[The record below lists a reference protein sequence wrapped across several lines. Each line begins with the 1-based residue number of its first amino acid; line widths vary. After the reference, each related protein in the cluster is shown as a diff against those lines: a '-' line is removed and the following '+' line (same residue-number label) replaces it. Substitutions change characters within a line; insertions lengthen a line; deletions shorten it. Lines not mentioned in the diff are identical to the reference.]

1 MDCLRTYI
9 KYFTYNC
16 SLCIFVNKYFI
27 ILQICHKKKKKTFKV
42 SQVAGSAKRELHIDI
57 PLATQDN
64 PGMLSATDKAQIN
77 KMNTLL
83 SFKGIAGDN
92 ANKALASGFYPNISI
107 NVPVEGETF
116 AVETLRT
123 TTAVY
128 NYYYSVQMAYGEST
142 KVKGKVWARINKQK
156 SQGQYIYGDWVSLS
170 GATSGLIT
178 TENIANRAITG
189 DKIANATISS
199 SNIRNKG
206 ITRDKIAY
214 GTITKEE
221 LSTDIYNKEA
231 AVEVYKIKDADKLLF
246 EDTDGELHKIS
257 VINFLQSLKNNTNS
271 EYYYIPEESKNIEG
285 YGNRVGL
292 NSYNSATID
301 FYITTSVIND
311 TVINYFKEKL
321 LEISGE
327 TLCQWFNFESERRKQ
342 TLDIASNISDLYDKD
357 RCSLSSLQLS
367 SNNYEKTIIRNE
379 TVTGIPVEIFVRCEN
394 RSVLQIEPHAFDD
407 SDVELRIQRSVAL
420 DKTDYP
426 WGAKTIKLDENL

>member
-1 MDCLRTYI
+1 M
-9 KYFTYNC
+9 
-16 SLCIFVNKYFI
+16 S
-27 ILQICHKKKKKTFKV
+27 QEEKKTFKV

-107 NVPVEGETF
+107 NVPVEGEAF
-116 AVETLRT
+116 AVETFRT

-128 NYYYSVQMAYGEST
+128 NYYYSVQMAYGESI
-142 KVKGKVWARINKQK
+142 KVKGKVWVRINKQK

-178 TENIANRAITG
+178 TENIANRAIT
-189 DKIANATISS
+189 
-199 SNIRNKG
+199 
-206 ITRDKIAY
+206 RDKIAY

-231 AVEVYKIKDADKLLF
+231 TVEVYKIKDADKLLF